1 MTSREAT
8 QPPGMGGWSVSGL
21 ASVVMNNDSIAGG
34 DDPVIRMSSAEETPA
49 ATGRSC
55 PHCGSVT
62 VQRWGAARGLPRYRC
77 GDCRRTFNP
86 LTGTSLAR
94 LRSKDKWFLFLH
106 TVTQQKSIRKS
117 AEICGVDNTTV
128 LRWRQRF
135 KACTPVER
143 RSILMA
149 LTETCSTSMQTLQ
162 QAAAEH
168 APEQGIELL
177 LTILGWLG

>member
-1 MTSREAT
+1 
-8 QPPGMGGWSVSGL
+8 
-21 ASVVMNNDSIAGG
+21 MN
-34 DDPVIRMSSAEETPA
+34 
-49 ATGRSC
+49 
-55 PHCGSVT
+55 
-62 VQRWGAARGLPRYRC
+62 VQRWGKARDLPRYRC
-77 GDCRRTFNP
+77 GDCKRTFNP

-135 KACTPVER
+135 KECTPVER
-143 RSILMA
+143 RSILLA
-149 LTETCSTSMQTLQ
+149 LTDTYSTSMVSLQ
-162 QAAAEH
+162 EAAVEH
-168 APEQGIELL
+168 TSEPAIELL

>member
-1 MTSREAT
+1 MEGGGGSRGSDA
-8 QPPGMGGWSVSGL
+8 
-21 ASVVMNNDSIAGG
+21 
-34 DDPVIRMSSAEETPA
+34 SSAEAAPA
-49 ATGRSC
+49 AAGRLC
-55 PHCGSVT
+55 PHCASAKVL
-62 VQRWGAARGLPRYRC
+62 RWGSAGGLPRYRC
-77 GDCRRTFNP
+77 GACRRTFNP

-135 KACTPVER
+135 KACTPLER
-143 RSILMA
+143 RSILLA
-149 LTETCSTSMQTLQ
+149 LTETCSTSLQTIQ
-162 QAAAEH
+162 EAAAEH
-168 APEQGIELL
+168 APEQAIELI

>member
-1 MTSREAT
+1 MS
-8 QPPGMGGWSVSGL
+8 S
-21 ASVVMNNDSIAGG
+21 DSIAGSG
-34 DDPVIRMSSAEETPA
+34 GSREHRQSSAQAKPA
-49 ATGRSC
+49 APGRLC
-55 PHCGSVT
+55 PHCNGVH
-62 VQRWGAARGLPRYRC
+62 VQRWGAAGGLPRYRC

-106 TVTQQKSIRKS
+106 TLTQQKSIRKS

-135 KACTPVER
+135 KACTVGER
-143 RSILMA
+143 RSIVLA
-149 LTETCSTSMQTLQ
+149 LSETCSTSMLSLQ
-162 QAAAEH
+162 EAAVEH
-168 APEQGIELL
+168 APEQGVELL

>member
-1 MTSREAT
+1 
-8 QPPGMGGWSVSGL
+8 
-21 ASVVMNNDSIAGG
+21 
-34 DDPVIRMSSAEETPA
+34 MSSAEALPATP
-49 ATGRSC
+49 GRIC
-55 PHCGSVT
+55 PHCGSMT

-117 AEICGVDNTTV
+117 AEICGIDNTTV

-135 KACTPVER
+135 KACTPGER
-143 RSILMA
+143 RSILLA
-149 LTETCSTSMQTLQ
+149 LTESCSTSLESLHE
-162 QAAAEH
+162 AAVEH
-168 APEQGIELL
+168 NAEQGIELL

>member
-1 MTSREAT
+1 MSNE
-8 QPPGMGGWSVSGL
+8 SIVSG
-21 ASVVMNNDSIAGG
+21 GG
-34 DDPVIRMSSAEETPA
+34 DPDRETSSADAAPA
-49 ATGRSC
+49 APGRLC
-55 PHCGSVT
+55 PHCASVN
-62 VQRWGAARGLPRYRC
+62 VQRWGTAGGLPRYRC
-77 GDCRRTFNP
+77 GACKRTFNP

-106 TVTQQKSIRKS
+106 TLTQQKSIRKS

-135 KACTPVER
+135 RACTPQER

-149 LTETCSTSMQTLQ
+149 LTDTCTTSLHSLQ
-162 QAAAEH
+162 QAAVEH
-168 APEQGIELL
+168 TPEQGIELI